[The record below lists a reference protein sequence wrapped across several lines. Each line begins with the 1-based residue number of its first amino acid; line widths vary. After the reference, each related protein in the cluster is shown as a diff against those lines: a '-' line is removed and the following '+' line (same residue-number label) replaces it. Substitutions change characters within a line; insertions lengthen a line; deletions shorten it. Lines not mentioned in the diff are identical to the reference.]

1 MKKIALIA
9 LTVAISTV
17 GCATSDEYRQYAE
30 AQKSVAQAR
39 SMAEI
44 ARYNALA
51 EIAKQGDT
59 AAKVAAVMSLNQGN
73 SGQAQQQM
81 LNPPKST
88 AETALQWTSL
98 LLPNLTQF
106 YSISANRQIAITQSN
121 NATALGVAQSNN
133 ATATATNTA
142 NAFANIAT
150 TNANGMVSI
159 AGKIQAPQPNITLS
173 GTGVIGSGSYSTV
186 ANPVTTTTTSTA
198 NPVSTTTNNSTTP

>member
-44 ARYNALA
+44 ARYSALA

-81 LNPPKST
+81 LNPPKSA

-121 NATALGVAQSNN
+121 NATALGTAQSNN
-133 ATATATNTA
+133 ATTTATNTA
-142 NAFANIAT
+142 NAFATIAN

>member
-9 LTVAISTV
+9 LTVAVSTV

-173 GTGVIGSGSYSTV
+173 GTGVIGSGSYSTT

-198 NPVSTTTNNSTTP
+198 NPVTTNNTTTP

>member
-1 MKKIALIA
+1 MIKNTLLA
-9 LTVAISTV
+9 LTVAVMTV
-17 GCATSDEYRQYAE
+17 GCATNEEYRQYAA
-30 AQKSVAQAR
+30 AQTAAANAR

-59 AAKVAAVMSLNQGN
+59 AAKVAAVITLNQG
-73 SGQAQQQM
+73 SGQHQAQQQI
-81 LNPPKST
+81 NPPKSFSDN
-88 AETALQWTSL
+88 ALQWTSL

-133 ATATATNTA
+133 ATTTATNTA

-150 TNANGMVSI
+150 TNANGMTAI
-159 AGKIQAPQPNITLS
+159 AGKIQAPQANVTLS

-186 ANPVTTTTTSTA
+186 ANPVTTTSTA
-198 NPVSTTTNNSTTP
+198 NPVTTNNTTTP

>member
-1 MKKIALIA
+1 MIKNTLLAI
-9 LTVAISTV
+9 TVAVMTV
-17 GCATSDEYRQYAE
+17 GCATSDEYRQYAA
-30 AQKSVAQAR
+30 AQAAVANAR

-73 SGQAQQQM
+73 VMQQAQPPI
-81 LNPPKST
+81 NPPKSV

-133 ATATATNTA
+133 ATTTATNTA

-150 TNANGMVSI
+150 TNANGMTAI
-159 AGKIQAPQPNITLS
+159 AGKIQAPQANITLS
-173 GTGVIGSGSYSTV
+173 GTGVIGSGSYSTI
-186 ANPVTTTTTSTA
+186 ANPVTTTTTA
-198 NPVSTTTNNSTTP
+198 NPVSTTTNNTTSAP